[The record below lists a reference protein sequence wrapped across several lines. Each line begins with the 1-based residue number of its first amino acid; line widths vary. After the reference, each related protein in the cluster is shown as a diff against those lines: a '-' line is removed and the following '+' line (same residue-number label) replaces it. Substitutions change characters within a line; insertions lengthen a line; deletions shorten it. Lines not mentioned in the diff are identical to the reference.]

1 MKDWDDEI
9 FNALAHPIR
18 RHIIESLREKS
29 LTYNQLL
36 RLISITN
43 HGKLGFHIRTLKG
56 LIEREPST
64 NKYHL
69 TEKGYLASELVW
81 DIRFILSRG
90 RRDLASEPTRYVKKL
105 GFGDHAFLLYSTE
118 DDKREIVFSYLEA
131 GLPREEAVIFLVPE
145 QRIDSEN
152 REVQRYG
159 ISANNFRE
167 GAFMI
172 MSSEEWYLKKGKAHA
187 ETIIANWL
195 ELINAK
201 QKVGFKGLR
210 AAGEMEVF
218 FNHGKNEQLLK
229 YEETL
234 GRQFTQHWCALCIY
248 DVNRLD
254 KRQISQLTNYHGH
267 IISKDMAWK
276 LVS

>member
-1 MKDWDDEI
+1 LKDWDDEI

-29 LTYNQLL
+29 LTYNELL

-43 HGKLGFHIRTLKG
+43 HGKLGFHIRSLKG
-56 LIEREPST
+56 LIEREAST
-64 NKYHL
+64 NKYRL
-69 TEKGYLASELVW
+69 TEKGHLASELVW

-90 RRDLASEPTRYVKKL
+90 RRDFASEPIRYAKKL

-118 DDKREIVFSYLEA
+118 GDKREIAFSYLEA
-131 GLPREEAVIFLVPE
+131 GLPRSEAVIFLVSE
-145 QRIDSEN
+145 QRLDSEN

-159 ISANNFRE
+159 ISENNFRE
-167 GAFMI
+167 GAFTI

-187 ETIIANWL
+187 KTIITNWL
-195 ELINAK
+195 ELLKAK
-201 QKVGFKGLR
+201 EKVGFKGLR
-210 AAGEMEVF
+210 VAGEMEVF
-218 FNHGKNEQLLK
+218 FNHGKNEQLLE

-234 GRQFTQHWCALCIY
+234 GRQFTQNICGLCIY
-248 DVNRLD
+248 DINRLD
-254 KRQISQLTNYHGH
+254 ERQITQLTNCHGH

-276 LVS
+276 LVF